1 MYLGILVRV
10 VLVGGGCR
18 SNIEGVEKIREGGN
32 RVESV
37 VNIFEIFGCE
47 GKEKEG
53 NSWRGWGEFGL
64 REGVICFILI
74 R

>member
-1 MYLGILVRV
+1 M
-10 VLVGGGCR
+10 GGGCR
-18 SNIEGVEKIREGGN
+18 SNTEGVEKTREGGN
-32 RVESV
+32 RAESV
-37 VNIFEIFGCE
+37 VNTSETFGCE

-53 NSWRGWGEFGL
+53 NSWRGWGEPGS